1 MDPEKTLHNVYS
13 YAGGLI
19 EYVKWLNTD
28 KVSLASVAIV
38 FGLTGGVTTAKFEFL
53 KCSIIFITFI
63 FKSCS
68 ICFNIFLLPIVRY
81 DLHISGPET
90 FA

>member
-1 MDPEKTLHNVYS
+1 MDTEKTLHNVYS

-28 KVSLASVAIV
+28 KVCLTFMAYSFV
-38 FGLTGGVTTAKFEFL
+38 FDWRCNYCKVLHNLRF
-53 KCSIIFITFI
+53 IFI
-63 FKSCS
+63 KSCS

-81 DLHISGPET
+81 DLHISGPEI